1 MVIFSFWVKCH
12 GYIMAGF
19 YVSKP
24 VKFIFFPTKSS
35 INDSELQ
42 GSVKNVLEKSLFWSF

>member
-1 MVIFSFWVKCH
+1 M
-12 GYIMAGF
+12 
-19 YVSKP
+19 SKP

-42 GSVKNVLEKSLFWSF
+42 GHPSKMILEKSLDSVFRHLRSLIGHKR